1 MEASRHIC
9 IYGNSVILGTL
20 GASLRRYPQLEVT
33 SLWPD
38 PLQISELQALNPNVI
53 IFDLDAPRPEAAF
66 SLLESCPGLLLIG
79 ISPDA
84 NYVRTW
90 YGQQLREIPS
100 AHDLLEVINKQL
112 EKTG

>member
-1 MEASRHIC
+1 VEVTRRIC
-9 IYGNSVILGTL
+9 LYGNSVILGTL
-20 GASLRRYPQLEVT
+20 GVSLRRYPELEVT

-38 PLQISELQALNPNVI
+38 PIKVSELQALNPDVI

-79 ISPDA
+79 VSPDT

-90 YGQQLREIPS
+90 HGQQLRELPS
-100 AHDLLEVINKQL
+100 TKDLVEVINKQL
-112 EKTG
+112 ERTT